1 MGKRRID
8 KSNVVKAL
16 KEIKTE
22 DKHNPSNTKSNQ
34 LGDEFAGAVRF
45 VPQQVRKRNN

>member
-22 DKHNPSNTKSNQ
+22 DKHNPSNTKSNRNTIITQ
-34 LGDEFAGAVRF
+34 LLTQLKFI
-45 VPQQVRKRNN
+45 